1 MYNIY
6 LNIMYYATFIIF
18 IRFLFLITTS
28 ENQRK
33 EKIKTRIINQQTKI
47 MIHQQ
52 PKLGFYT

>member
-1 MYNIY
+1 
-6 LNIMYYATFIIF
+6 MYYATFIIF